1 MTSTAWEE
9 LHAEKQRKPVTFLC
23 PAISEFFQERG
34 ILEVYGSSGAG
45 KSTLA
50 MQFMIK
56 HLRDRPA
63 CKALY
68 LCTDNQFSIQR
79 LDDLCCDLESSAYIE
94 LLGRIIV
101 QHLGDLETQ
110 DHFISYF
117 LEPLVAREHVDCV
130 IIDTVTA
137 NYRVEPRNPRVTT
150 SLYSM
155 ARRLNT
161 ISSNHGVTVISL
173 NQVTDDFNGE
183 GSVKAALGLSW
194 SSSIASR
201 AFLRRHT
208 SRPSRILDI
217 ERCPSISRVC
227 IELSLGKLGFQ
238 EPQEIKQIA

>member
-1 MTSTAWEE
+1 MTYTAWEE
-9 LHAEKQRKPVTFLC
+9 LQAERRKGPITFLC
-23 PAISEFFQERG
+23 PVITEFFQPRG

-50 MQFMIK
+50 MQFMVK
-56 HLRDRPA
+56 HLQHRPG

-79 LDDLCCDLESSAYIE
+79 LDDLCSDLEGPEYAE

-117 LEPLVAREHVDCV
+117 LEPLVAREYVNCV
-130 IIDTVTA
+130 ILDTVTS

-161 ISSNHGVTVISL
+161 ISSNHRAVVISL
-173 NQVTDDFNGE
+173 NQVTDDFTSE
-183 GSVKAALGLSW
+183 GSVKPALGLSW
-194 SSSIASR
+194 SNSITSR
-201 AFLRRHT
+201 AFLRRHV
-208 SRPSRILDI
+208 SKPSRILDI
-217 ERCPSISRVC
+217 ERCPFISRVC
-227 IELSLGKLGFQ
+227 VELSLGRLGFQ